1 MFEKVDQRVNFPDL
15 ETRLMKLWKDED
27 TFQKS
32 LRLRDGR
39 PRFVFYEGPPT
50 ANGKPATH
58 HILARAF
65 KDLFGR
71 YKTMKGFY
79 VERKAGWDTHGLPVE
94 IEVEKKLKI
103 SGKFAIENE
112 IGVERF
118 NELSR
123 QSVYEYVED
132 WVAFSER
139 MAFWQDYEN
148 AYWTLSPDYIQSVW
162 WALGEMW
169 KQDLIYKGFRV
180 APYCSRCATPLS
192 SHELAQGY
200 RDNVPDPSVFI
211 KFRLKKEPNTY
222 ILAWTTTPWTLP
234 GNVALAVGN
243 DVVYVKVKEGDEY
256 LILAEARVSVLKEPP
271 EVVERMYGR
280 DLLGLEYEPLY
291 PYSVPEEGKA
301 QYVVDADFVSTEE
314 GTGVVHTSALYG
326 VDDLR
331 LCQEK
336 GIPFKHT
343 VGLDGEFLPYVEKFA
358 GLHVKEADP
367 LIVDDL
373 RSRGLLYKAET
384 ILHTYPECWR
394 CKTPLIYYAL
404 DAWYIRTTARKD
416 ELLANNNATNWVP
429 EHIKTGR
436 MGEWLRNNIDWQF
449 SRTRYWGTPLPIW
462 ICADCD
468 EKRLVTS
475 AAELGL
481 ADDADLHRP
490 YIDAVTLK
498 CEKCGGEMKRVPE
511 VLDTWFDSGSMPFAQ
526 RGYPRSGKEL
536 FEETFPADFISE
548 AVDQT
553 RGWFYTLLAIST
565 LIFKQN
571 SYRNVVCLGH
581 VVDPTGKKAS
591 KSRGNVLDPN
601 YLFDTFGSDAVRWY
615 FYSSTQVG
623 ENYRTGDAVLK
634 EVVQQFLI
642 PLWNCYSF
650 FVTYAR
656 LDEFDPAQPPV
667 PIAERHVLDR
677 WLMSRLYS
685 LVNDVNVELDA
696 YDAVEPSRRI
706 QRFVDDLSNWYIR
719 RSRPRFWKSQSEKD
733 KLAAYQTLYE
743 ALRTTCGLMAP
754 FAPFVADA
762 MYRNLSGGT
771 SVHLTDFPESVGEE
785 DSQLEADMARAR
797 QAVEAGRA
805 ARDAAR
811 LKVRQPLAGIE
822 LPGDPL
828 PEDVAAIVRDELNV
842 KSLTF
847 GATETRLDTV
857 ITEAL
862 KLEGLAREVVRAIQD
877 RRKKLGFN
885 VEDRIDTRYE
895 SDGLLSRA
903 IEGYSDYIKN
913 ETLSVT
919 LAAGRDDGFDG
930 EQMMLEGEQIWI
942 GLRRRA

>member
-1 MFEKVDQRVNFPDL
+1 MFDKVDQRVSFPEL
-15 ETRLMKLWKDED
+15 EVELMERWKAEG

-32 LRLRDGR
+32 LELREGR

-94 IEVEKKLKI
+94 IEVEKKLQI

-139 MAFWQDYEN
+139 MAFWQDYDN
-148 AYWTLSPDYIQSVW
+148 AYWTLNSDYIQSVW
-162 WALGEMW
+162 WALSEMW
-169 KQDLIYKGFRV
+169 KQNLVYKGFRV

-200 RDNVPDPSVFI
+200 RDNVPDPSVFVR
-211 KFRLKKEPNTY
+211 FRLKKDPKTS

-234 GNVALAVGN
+234 GNVALAVGP
-243 DVVYVKVKEGDEY
+243 DVDYIKVKEGDEY
-256 LILAEARVSVLKEPP
+256 LILAEARLAVLKEAPQ
-271 EVVERMYGR
+271 VVERMKGR
-280 DLLGLEYEPLY
+280 DLIGVEYEPLY
-291 PYSVPEEGKA
+291 PYSVPEEGRA
-301 QYVVDADFVSTEE
+301 QYVVDADFVSIDE

-343 VGLDGEFLPYVEKFA
+343 VGLDGKFLPYVDKFA

-367 LIVDDL
+367 RIIDDL
-373 RSRGLLYKAET
+373 RERGLLYRAET

-404 DAWYIRTTARKD
+404 DAWYIRTTERKA
-416 ELLANNNATNWVP
+416 ELIANNNATNWVP
-429 EHIKTGR
+429 AHIKTGR
-436 MGEWLRNNIDWQF
+436 MGDWLENNVDWQF
-449 SRTRYWGTPLPIW
+449 SRSRYWGTPVPIW
-462 ICADCD
+462 VCDGCD
-468 EKRLVTS
+468 EQRCISS
-475 AAELGL
+475 AAEIGL
-481 ADDADLHRP
+481 KDDADLHRP
-490 YIDAVTLK
+490 YIDEVTLP
-498 CEKCGGEMKRVPE
+498 CEKCGGHMHRVPE
-511 VLDTWFDSGSMPFAQ
+511 VMDTWFDSGAMPFAQ
-526 RGYPRSGKEL
+526 RAYPRKGKDI
-536 FEETFPADFISE
+536 FEQTFPADFISE

-553 RGWFYTLLAIST
+553 RGWFYTLLAEST
-565 LIFKQN
+565 LLFKQN
-571 SYRNVVCLGH
+571 SYRNVICLGH

-591 KSRGNVLDPN
+591 KSRGNILDPN

-615 FYSSTQVG
+615 FYTSTQVG
-623 ENYRTGDAVLK
+623 ENYRTSDAVLK
-634 EVVQQFLI
+634 ETVQQFFI

-650 FVTYAR
+650 LVTYAR
-656 LDEFDPAQPPV
+656 LDRFDPALAQVPV
-667 PIAERHVLDR
+667 AERHVLDR
-677 WLMSRLYS
+677 WLLSKLS
-685 LVNDVNVELDA
+685 GLVGAVTGGLDT
-696 YDAVEPSRRI
+696 YDAVEPARRI

-719 RSRPRFWKSQSEKD
+719 RSRRRFWKSQSDRD

-743 ALRTTCGLMAP
+743 ALTALSRLMAP

-762 MYRNLSGGT
+762 MYRNLTDGV
-771 SVHLTDFPESVGEE
+771 SVHLADFPEPAPVQDPQVET
-785 DSQLEADMARAR
+785 DMARAR
-797 QAVEAGRA
+797 QAVEAGLA

-811 LKVRQPLAGIE
+811 LKVRQPLAGIA

-828 PEDVAAIVRDELNV
+828 PEDIAAIVRDELNV
-842 KSLTF
+842 KTLTF
-847 GATETRLDTV
+847 GALEVQLDTV
-857 ITEAL
+857 ITEEL

-877 RRKKLGFN
+877 RRKKIGLN

-895 SDGLLSRA
+895 SDGMLSRA
-903 IEGYSDYIKN
+903 LERHGDYIKT

-919 LAAGRDDGFDG
+919 LAPGRDEGFNG

-942 GLRRRA
+942 GIKRH

>member
-1 MFEKVDQRVNFPDL
+1 MFDKVDQRVSFPDL
-15 ETRLMKLWKDED
+15 EKQLMATWKEEQ
-27 TFQKS
+27 TFQRS
-32 LRLRDGR
+32 LDLRQGK

-71 YKTMKGFY
+71 YKTMQGFY

-103 SGKFAIENE
+103 SGKFEIENE

-132 WVAFSER
+132 WRAFSER
-139 MAFWQDYEN
+139 MAFWQDYDH
-148 AYWTLSPDYIQSVW
+148 AYWTLTSDYIQSVW
-162 WALGEMW
+162 WALSEMW

-192 SHELAQGY
+192 SHELSLGY
-200 RDNVPDPSVFI
+200 RDNVPDPSVYI
-211 KFRLKKEPNTY
+211 RFRLKKDPKTS

-234 GNVALAVGN
+234 GNVALAVDN
-243 DVVYVKVKEGDEY
+243 DIDYIKVKEGDEY
-256 LILAEARVSVLKEPP
+256 LILAEALLTVLKEPP
-271 EVVERMYGR
+271 EVVERMKGR
-280 DLLGLEYEPLY
+280 DLVGLEYEPLY
-291 PYSVPEEGKA
+291 PYSVPDEGKA
-301 QYVVDADFVSTEE
+301 HYVVDADFVSTEE

-343 VGLDGEFLPYVEKFA
+343 VGLDGKFLPYVEKFA

-367 LIVDDL
+367 VITDDL
-373 RSRGLLYKAET
+373 KERGLLYKAES
-384 ILHTYPECWR
+384 ILHTYPFCWR
-394 CKTPLIYYAL
+394 CGTPLIYYAL
-404 DAWYIRTTARKD
+404 DAWYIRTTARRE
-416 ELLANNNATNWVP
+416 ELIANNNATNWVP

-436 MGEWLRNNIDWQF
+436 MGDWLKNNVDWQF
-449 SRTRYWGTPLPIW
+449 SRSRYWGTPVPIW
-462 ICADCD
+462 ICEGC
-468 EKRLVTS
+468 EEQRIVSS
-475 AAELGL
+475 AEELGL
-481 ADDADLHRP
+481 SDDADLHRP
-490 YIDAVTLK
+490 HIDEVTLP
-498 CEKCGGEMKRVPE
+498 CEKCGGVMRRVPE

-526 RGYPRSGKEL
+526 RGHPRKGKEL

-565 LIFKQN
+565 LLFKQN

-615 FYSSTQVG
+615 FYTSTQVG

-634 EVVQQFLI
+634 ETVQQFFI

-656 LDEFDPAQPPV
+656 LDTFDPAQKAIPL
-667 PIAERHVLDR
+667 AERHVLDR
-677 WLMSRLYS
+677 WLMSKLS
-685 LVNDVNVELDA
+685 GLVADVTSGLDA

-719 RSRPRFWKSQSEKD
+719 RSRRRFWKSQSDRD

-743 ALRTTCGLMAP
+743 ALRTVSTLMAP
-754 FAPFVADA
+754 FAPFIADA
-762 MYRNLSGGT
+762 MYRNLSEGR
-771 SVHLTDFPESVGEE
+771 SVHLADFPHPATAPEAQV
-785 DSQLEADMARAR
+785 EADMLRAR
-797 QAVEAGRA
+797 QAVEAGLA

-811 LKVRQPLAGIE
+811 LKVRQPLARIA
-822 LPGDPL
+822 LPGDAL
-828 PEDVAAIVRDELNV
+828 PDDIAAIVRDELNV
-842 KSLTF
+842 KEVAF
-847 GATETRLDTV
+847 GAPQVELDTE
-857 ITEAL
+857 ITEEL
-862 KLEGLAREVVRAIQD
+862 KLEGLARELVRIIQD
-877 RRKKLGFN
+877 RRKKLGLN
-885 VEDRIDTRYE
+885 VEDRIDTRYDA
-895 SDGLLSRA
+895 DGMILRA
-903 IEGYSDYIKN
+903 IDRHCDYIKT
-913 ETLSVT
+913 ETLSTT
-919 LAAGRDDGFDG
+919 LERRRQDGFDG
-930 EQMMLEGEQIWI
+930 EQLMLEGEQLWI
-942 GLRRRA
+942 ALKRT